1 MGMGMGMSFMLM
13 LTATFF
19 YHCRHSLAR
28 MEVVGANWAFVL
40 EVGEEGRGVGLLSCR
55 IRLLGRGLVGRRLR
69 PDDDVFIARCAPEV
83 GFSSYS

>member
-28 MEVVGANWAFVL
+28 MEVVGVQL
-40 EVGEEGRGVGLLSCR
+40 EVTLEGTAFEG
-55 IRLLGRGLVGRRLR
+55 
-69 PDDDVFIARCAPEV
+69 
-83 GFSSYS
+83 Y